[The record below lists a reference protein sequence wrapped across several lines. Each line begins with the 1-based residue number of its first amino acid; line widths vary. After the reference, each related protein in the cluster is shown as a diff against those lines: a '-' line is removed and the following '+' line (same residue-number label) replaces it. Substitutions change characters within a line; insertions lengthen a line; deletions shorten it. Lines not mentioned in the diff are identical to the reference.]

1 VKVRGLAVA
10 VLAASGALAVPAA
23 GSAALS
29 SSTPMPRPGLMSAT
43 VFKVVVELARGH
55 HAPHELAIEPIDR
68 KRLPR
73 GLAVVGTARLLVYS
87 PRGAAAYVGIVA
99 AYRSKTVR
107 PSADLS
113 DQVGWQ
119 VKGEELDGTE
129 PVHVASRQFTE
140 APVGQWT
147 GVDAPTV
154 RDFEGAASALA
165 SNETFNDDYSTSWSR
180 GRPPAET
187 IDADAAIGS
196 TEESL
201 IDDQLDPG
209 LIGDIEQALD
219 ARFARAFPDGSLDGD
234 PSEQDVG

>member
-1 VKVRGLAVA
+1 VAGLA
-10 VLAASGALAVPAA
+10 LSGALAFPCAGTAA
-23 GSAALS
+23 IT
-29 SSTPMPRPGLMSAT
+29 SSTPMPRPGLISAT
-43 VFKVVVELARGH
+43 VFKAVVELPHGH

-113 DQVGWQ
+113 DQVEWQ
-119 VKGEELDGTE
+119 LKGEELDGAQ
-129 PVHVASRQFTE
+129 PVHVVSRQFTE

-165 SNETFNDDYSTSWSR
+165 SNETFNDVHATSWSR

-201 IDDQLDPG
+201 IDGRLDPG
-209 LIGDIEQALD
+209 LIGDIEQALG
-219 ARFARAFPDGSLDGD
+219 ARFVREFPNGSLGGD
-234 PSEQDVG
+234 PSEQGGG